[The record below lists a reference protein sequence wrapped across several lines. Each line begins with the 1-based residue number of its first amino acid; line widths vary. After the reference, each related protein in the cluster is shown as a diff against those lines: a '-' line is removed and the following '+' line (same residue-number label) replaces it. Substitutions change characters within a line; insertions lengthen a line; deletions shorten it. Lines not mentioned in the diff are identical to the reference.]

1 MSILAVRPKYQR
13 KGLGSMLLT
22 PVLEQADK
30 ENAKAFVQGSAQ
42 GIGLYLKHGWE
53 EVDEILMDYSPY
65 GGAAD
70 VKTAL
75 LVREPR

>member
-1 MSILAVRPKYQR
+1 MSILAVRPEYQR

-30 ENAKAFVQGSAQ
+30 ENAKAFVQGSVQ
-42 GIGLYLKHGWE
+42 GVGLYLKHGWE
-53 EVDEILMDYSPY
+53 EVDEILIDYSPY
-65 GGAAD
+65 GGASD

>member
-1 MSILAVRPKYQR
+1 MRPKYQR

-22 PVLEQADK
+22 PVLDQVDK
-30 ENAKAFVQGSAQ
+30 ENAKAFVQGGVQ
-42 GIGLYLKHGWE
+42 GVGLYLKHGWE

-65 GGAAD
+65 GGAMD

>member
-1 MSILAVRPKYQR
+1 MSILAVRLKYQR
-13 KGLGSMLLT
+13 KGLGSMLLR

-30 ENAKAFVQGSAQ
+30 ENAKAFVQGSVE
-42 GIGLYLKHGWE
+42 GVGLYLKHGWM

-65 GGAAD
+65 GGARD

>member
-22 PVLEQADK
+22 PVLEKADK

-42 GIGLYLKHGWE
+42 GIGLYLKHGWK
-53 EVDEILMDYSPY
+53 EVDEILIDYSPY
-65 GGAAD
+65 GGAKD
-70 VKTAL
+70 VRTSL
-75 LVREPR
+75 LIREPR